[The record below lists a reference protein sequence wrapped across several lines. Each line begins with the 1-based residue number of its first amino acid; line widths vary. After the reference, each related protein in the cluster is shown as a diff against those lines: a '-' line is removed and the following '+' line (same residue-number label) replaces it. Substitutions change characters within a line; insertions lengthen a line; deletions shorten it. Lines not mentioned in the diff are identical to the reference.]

1 MPQRPAVTGLPEEV
15 KKALDDRLVQGG
27 FCGYQALSDWLDEQ
41 GYQISRSALQRYG
54 QRFEERI
61 AAVKDATDMAAALSD
76 HVGDDA
82 GKMSDAVTR
91 LYQER
96 LFQVLVDM
104 RDLDPDD
111 IDFVKLG
118 RTVAEITKS
127 SVAQKKWMAEVR
139 EKATATAEEVKSEV
153 RKGGLSEEKAEE
165 IKKKILGIV

>member
-1 MPQRPAVTGLPEEV
+1 MPLRSAITTLPEEL
-15 KKALDDRLVQGG
+15 KNALDEKLVQGG
-27 FCGYQALSDWLDEQ
+27 FRDYEGLSAWLGEQ
-41 GYQISRSALQRYG
+41 GFQISRSALQRYG
-54 QRFEERI
+54 QKFGERI
-61 AAVKDATDMAAALSD
+61 AAVKAATDMAAAIAD
-76 HVGDDA
+76 NVGDDA
-82 GKMSDAVTR
+82 GKMADAVMR

-104 RDLDPDD
+104 GDIDQAD

-118 RTVAEITKS
+118 KTIAELTRS